1 MSALARATYL
11 DAGISTAGP
20 DQLLV
25 MLMDRLQ
32 LDVRRALEA
41 QQLGN
46 HDAARPQLLH
56 AQDIVLELRGG
67 LKVDTWSG
75 GPALASLYDWLTR
88 QLVKAN
94 VERDVTITQQCLTL
108 VTGLA
113 ETWREAAALTAMAGR

>member
-1 MSALARATYL
+1 MSAQARAAYL
-11 DAGISTAGP
+11 DAGNSTAGP

-32 LDVRRALEA
+32 LDVRRAYEA
-41 QQLGN
+41 QALGN

-67 LKVDTWSG
+67 LKVDQWSG

-88 QLVKAN
+88 QLVRAN
-94 VERDVTITQQCLTL
+94 IDRDPSITQQCLTL

-113 ETWREAAALTAMAGR
+113 ETWREAAAMTAMAGR

>member
-1 MSALARATYL
+1 MSAHARAAYL

-32 LDVRRALEA
+32 LDVRRAYEA
-41 QQLGN
+41 QALGN
-46 HDAARPQLLH
+46 HEAARPQLLH

-67 LKVDTWSG
+67 LKVD

-88 QLVKAN
+88 QLVRAN
-94 VERDVTITQQCLTL
+94 IDRDPTITQGCLTL

-113 ETWREAAALTAMAGR
+113 DTWREAAAMTAMAGR